1 MAKQRRVEPEI
12 LEVAIRLFGIY
23 GFRGVTMSNLAREA
37 RVFEVSIYTW
47 FKTKDLLYLKAV
59 TSVINLV
66 NQEFHRFLVTMVGKS
81 QEFDLKRLQD
91 ALRNWYRAIPE
102 PSARLLLQVII
113 GDDKLNKTVREPLS
127 QLANAIA
134 DVLDRQKK
142 APRKFNSQTA
152 ARTLIRAL
160 LLAKVDNESAAAAEQ
175 DMNDVL
181 QQWLLALETR

>member
-1 MAKQRRVEPEI
+1 MRDLAK
-12 LEVAIRLFGIY
+12 
-23 GFRGVTMSNLAREA
+23 EA
-37 RVFEVSIYTW
+37 KVVEVSIYTW

-81 QEFDLKRLQD
+81 QEFDLKRLHE
-91 ALRNWYRAIPE
+91 ALRNWYRSIPE
-102 PSARLLLQVII
+102 TTARLLLQVIVS
-113 GDDKLNKTVREPLS
+113 DDKLNKTVREPLG

-134 DVLDRQKK
+134 DILDRQKK
-142 APRKFNSQTA
+142 ASRKFNSQAA

-160 LLAKVDNESAAAAEQ
+160 LLAKVENDSASAAEQ
-175 DMNDVL
+175 DMNEVL